1 LSIIES
7 FTFGLR
13 SSSARTIWPPASSR
27 RVATSLPLAP
37 RANAVRAPSTRTTLR
52 RGMGKPPVGAKSG
65 SLTDTDRMP
74 NDPHLLASLEQVRA
88 IIGPENPVIKSKF
101 YPALEE
107 TSTRFIRHSPLL
119 LLSTV
124 DRAGHPDVSPK
135 GDGPGFVA
143 IEDDRTLLIPERKGN
158 KLIQGLQNILAT
170 GRVALVFLVPGTEET
185 LRVHGRA
192 ELTADPAVLARLE
205 ERGQPALLAIRV
217 HVEQAFFHC
226 AKA

>member
-1 LSIIES
+1 
-7 FTFGLR
+7 
-13 SSSARTIWPPASSR
+13 
-27 RVATSLPLAP
+27 
-37 RANAVRAPSTRTTLR
+37 
-52 RGMGKPPVGAKSG
+52 
-65 SLTDTDRMP
+65 MP
-74 NDPHLLASLEQVRA
+74 NDPHLLATLEQVRA
-88 IIGPENPVIKSKF
+88 VIGPENPAIRTKF

-107 TSTRFIRHSPLL
+107 TSSRFIRHSPLL

-143 IEDDRTLLIPERKGN
+143 IENDRTLLIPERKGN

-192 ELTADPAVLARLE
+192 ELTSDPALLARLE

-217 HVEQAFFHC
+217 HVEQVFFHC
-226 AKA
+226 AKAFKRSKLWQPDTWPANLRVSFGGMFAKKLGAGADVAEKIDAAIEEDYRTSL